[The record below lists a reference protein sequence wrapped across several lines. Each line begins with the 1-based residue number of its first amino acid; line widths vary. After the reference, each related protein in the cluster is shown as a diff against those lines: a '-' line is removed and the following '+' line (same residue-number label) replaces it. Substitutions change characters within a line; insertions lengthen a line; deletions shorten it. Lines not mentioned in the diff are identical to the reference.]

1 MFDKLIDFV
10 LNLKDEVIPVRIIN
24 EWEGGIHMRAG
35 KFLKSTQPGLNFKIP
50 FIDQFW
56 VVHTVPQTV
65 DLLSQTLTTKDGK
78 NIVLKGIIRYKI
90 EDPKKYLISVNTAR
104 DVLVDTV
111 QGVIK
116 NVIEDFTWG
125 DATKLDTLITEK
137 SKVMVEDWGIKVES
151 VTLVDFSLIKGL
163 NFIESNLFRQFLKI
177 LYWHFGFAE
186 NYTRKFHCKDL
197 SKLI

>member
-10 LNLKDEVIPVRIIN
+10 LNLKDEVIPVKIVN

-65 DLLSQTLTTKDGK
+65 DLLSQTLTTKDNK

-90 EDPKKYLISVNTAR
+90 EDPKKYLISVNSAR

-137 SKVMVEDWGIKVES
+137 SKVMVEDWGIKVEQ
-151 VTLVDFSLIKGL
+151 VTLVDFSLIKTY
-163 NFIESNLFRQFLKI
+163 R
-177 LYWHFGFAE
+177 
-186 NYTRKFHCKDL
+186 
-197 SKLI
+197 LIQN

>member
-1 MFDKLIDFV
+1 MAISTIVLLLLLLAVFSSFV
-10 LNLKDEVIPVRIIN
+10 TVQQGTIAVVTVFGKYRRIL
-24 EWEGGIHMRAG
+24 E
-35 KFLKSTQPGLNFKIP
+35 PGLNFKIP
-50 FIDQFW
+50 FIDKFW
-56 VVHTVPQTV
+56 VVFTVPQTV

-90 EDPKKYLISVNTAR
+90 EDPKKYLISVNSAR

-137 SKVMVEDWGIKVES
+137 SKVMVKDWGIKVEQ
-151 VTLVDFSLIKGL
+151 VTLVDFSLIKTY
-163 NFIESNLFRQFLKI
+163 R
-177 LYWHFGFAE
+177 
-186 NYTRKFHCKDL
+186 
-197 SKLI
+197 LIQN

>member
-10 LNLKDEVIPVRIIN
+10 LNLKDEVIPVKIVN

-90 EDPKKYLISVNTAR
+90 EDPKKYLISVNSAR

-137 SKVMVEDWGIKVES
+137 SKVMVEDWGIKVEQ
-151 VTLVDFSLIKGL
+151 VTLVDFSLIKTY
-163 NFIESNLFRQFLKI
+163 R
-177 LYWHFGFAE
+177 
-186 NYTRKFHCKDL
+186 
-197 SKLI
+197 LIQN

>member
-1 MFDKLIDFV
+1 
-10 LNLKDEVIPVRIIN
+10 
-24 EWEGGIHMRAG
+24 
-35 KFLKSTQPGLNFKIP
+35 
-50 FIDQFW
+50 
-56 VVHTVPQTV
+56 VPQTV

-90 EDPKKYLISVNTAR
+90 EDPKKYLISVNSAR

-151 VTLVDFSLIKGL
+151 VTLVDFSLIKTY
-163 NFIESNLFRQFLKI
+163 R
-177 LYWHFGFAE
+177 
-186 NYTRKFHCKDL
+186 
-197 SKLI
+197 LIQN

>member
-90 EDPKKYLISVNTAR
+90 EDPKKYLISVNSAR

-116 NVIEDFTWG
+116 NVIEYFTWG

-151 VTLVDFSLIKGL
+151 VTLVDFSLIKTY
-163 NFIESNLFRQFLKI
+163 R
-177 LYWHFGFAE
+177 
-186 NYTRKFHCKDL
+186 
-197 SKLI
+197 LIQN